1 MSIPPPPPPP
11 TQLTKPKKT
20 YSQFNQDR
28 MILELMKANAEKS
41 KSSILGSDKNKFFVD
56 LAACEAISISNTYLL
71 EKNGWEGLCIEP
83 NPLN

>member
-1 MSIPPPPPPP
+1 
-11 TQLTKPKKT
+11 
-20 YSQFNQDR
+20 

-41 KSSILGSDKNKFFVD
+41 KSSILGSDKKKFFVD
-56 LAACEAISISNTYLL
+56 LAACHAIYLSNTYLL